1 MAWNE
6 AVITNDGI
14 KLLSECVSDG
24 NVIITRAEGGEQYS
38 DPLSL
43 ITQKEISV
51 PRHLLNIAYIRTDK
65 GSITVNVRIQNS
77 SVETP
82 YSIKQIGLFAKSN
95 KSEEEILFALIQ
107 DKDGEVI
114 PTVEENPE
122 YLSEFDFV
130 IPVSNTENISI
141 NVTPNTFA
149 TLDDINEFTTH
160 LKDNGRH
167 ITAEERSAW
176 NGKAAGNHTHLAVT
190 QSAAGFM
197 SANDKEKLDG
207 VEAGANAYTHPSTS
221 GNKHIPSGGS
231 SGQILRW
238 SADGTAVWGTDNNNT
253 YSAMTGAT
261 ASAAGTA
268 GLVPAPAKG
277 KQTSF
282 LRGDGT
288 WVIPTNT
295 TYVAMTGATA
305 SAAGT
310 AGLVP
315 APAKGNQ
322 AKYLRGDGT
331 WQTPPDTDTTY
342 SAATQSAAGLMSAE
356 DKKKL
361 DGVATEANN
370 YTHPSTSGNKHIPT
384 GGASGQILRWSADG
398 TAVWGADNNTTY
410 SAMTG
415 ASASA
420 AGTAGLVPAPAKGAQ
435 NYVLRGSGAWGPYIG
450 ITRIVEASLSES
462 TSSSKFSTTVPSDA
476 SYFQV
481 IIAAVIDASNNV
493 SYALISP
500 LLSCANGTRYKID
513 SNRIVGSSY
522 GLLYVARSG
531 KKEKASYADIEVK
544 SGSLTVSGSYQDYTT
559 PIDGYPIIGSGTIS
573 VYFYN

>member
-14 KLLSECVSDG
+14 KLLSECVTDG

-43 ITQKEISV
+43 MIQKDISL

-65 GSITVNVRIQNS
+65 GNITVNVRIQNS
-77 SVETP
+77 GVEAP
-82 YSIKQIGLFAKSN
+82 YAIKQIGLFAKSD

-130 IPVSNTENISI
+130 IPVSNAENISI

-149 TLDDINEFTTH
+149 TLDDISEFTNH
-160 LKDNGRH
+160 LNDNDRH
-167 ITAEERSAW
+167 ITAEERTVW
-176 NGKAAGNHTHLAVT
+176 NGKAAGNHTHSAAT

-197 SANDKEKLDG
+197 SANDKKKLDG
-207 VEAGANAYTHPSTS
+207 VAAGANAYTHPVTS
-221 GNKHIPSGGS
+221 GNKHIPAGGA

-238 SADGTAVWGTDNNNT
+238 SADGTAVWGADNNNT

-288 WVIPTNT
+288 WVIPTDT
-295 TYVAMTGATA
+295 TYAAMTGATA

-342 SAATQSAAGLMSAE
+342 SAASQSAEGLMSAADKKKLDSVAEGANAYTHPSYTARTGVPTANQTPAFGGTFSITQPVSDASGHITAMNTRTVKIPNTAASDSAAGLMSAA

-361 DGVATEANN
+361 DSVTLATPVWMTASMGAAISFAVPAGSKAAIVILKSVNTGTNSTTGHNTLVDSFADVIDISQKTVTIPMYFNDRPNIYGALERNGGFNATNGIIALKNNAVTFAVGHSANN
-370 YTHPSTSGNKHIPT
+370 CEDVPTNHSG
-384 GGASGQILRWSADG
+384 
-398 TAVWGADNNTTY
+398 Y
-410 SAMTG
+410 
-415 ASASA
+415 
-420 AGTAGLVPAPAKGAQ
+420 
-435 NYVLRGSGAWGPYIG
+435 
-450 ITRIVEASLSES
+450 
-462 TSSSKFSTTVPSDA
+462 STTFS
-476 SYFQV
+476 
-481 IIAAVIDASNNV
+481 AVFI
-493 SYALISP
+493 
-500 LLSCANGTRYKID
+500 
-513 SNRIVGSSY
+513 
-522 GLLYVARSG
+522 
-531 KKEKASYADIEVK
+531 
-544 SGSLTVSGSYQDYTT
+544 
-559 PIDGYPIIGSGTIS
+559 
-573 VYFYN
+573 